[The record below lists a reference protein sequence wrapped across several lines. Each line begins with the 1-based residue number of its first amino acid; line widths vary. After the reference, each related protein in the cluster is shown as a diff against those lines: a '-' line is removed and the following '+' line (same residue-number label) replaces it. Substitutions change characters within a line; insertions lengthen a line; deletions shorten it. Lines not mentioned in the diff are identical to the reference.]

1 MNRVNNLK
9 VVTTKTMIVD
19 KGDNEQ
25 RATLRDAVLPKQCE
39 RANALYYGHF
49 VSPSHC
55 ILQSFKQN
63 NLYRN

>member
-1 MNRVNNLK
+1 MNRVNNLN
-9 VVTTKTMIVD
+9 VVRTKTMITK

-25 RATLRDAVLPKQCE
+25 RDTLRVAILPKQRQ

-55 ILQSFKQN
+55 I
-63 NLYRN
+63 